1 MGVKKNKTLTNRET
15 EKKESIMKTAFIAFA
30 MAVASTCAFAA
41 NDAFV
46 PFTATEQVTEEE
58 NAVGIIMPWKGSV
71 AGPLAFDFIFPS
83 VKDGNDVLLTGGQVA
98 FFDLARPKYAP
109 RSEQGGGVDLA
120 LPAYPPFDGGVAD
133 IRGFG
138 GWDLA

>member
-1 MGVKKNKTLTNRET
+1 MGVKEHET
-15 EKKESIMKTAFIAFA
+15 ITKESIMKTAFIAFA
-30 MAVASTCAFAA
+30 MAVAVSSAFATYCEPHRFICT
-41 NDAFV
+41 DPWGDDLV
-46 PFTATEQVTEEE
+46 SEEE

-120 LPAYPPFDGGVAD
+120 LPAYPPFDAGVAD

>member
-30 MAVASTCAFAA
+30 MAVAVSSAFATYCEPHRFICT
-41 NDAFV
+41 DPWGDELV
-46 PFTATEQVTEEE
+46 SEEE
-58 NAVGIIMPWKGSV
+58 NAVGIIMPWKGGV
-71 AGPLAFDFIFPS
+71 AGPLAFEFIFPS

-98 FFDLARPKYAP
+98 
-109 RSEQGGGVDLA
+109 
-120 LPAYPPFDGGVAD
+120 D

-138 GWDLA
+138 GWALV